1 MAIWNRNNR
10 ASSSSDGA
18 SPHSD
23 PEYGAKEYKGGV
35 IGTGETPAFNTDNNG
50 VTIHD
55 DHKHLHRG
63 LKSRHITMIA
73 IGGAIGTGLIIGTGK
88 ALAQS
93 GPGSILIAYTSVGLL
108 VYVVMTALGEMAAWI
123 PHSSGFAGYAT
134 RFCDPALGFALGWTY
149 WCKYIIT
156 TPNQL
161 TASALIIQEWKTA
174 EEVNPGVW
182 VAVFLVVIVGINY
195 FGIKFFGELEFWLSS
210 IKVVTIVGVIL
221 LSFLLAVG
229 AGPQD
234 ATGFKYYKNP
244 GAFKTY
250 IDTGDAGR
258 FYGFWASLVNAV
270 FAYLGTEL
278 IGVTVGEAQN
288 PRKTIPRAIKLTFYR
303 ILFFYCLAVFFLG
316 MLVPY
321 NSEELA
327 FANKATAKASA
338 SPFVVAIRIN
348 GIKHLPGILNACIL
362 LFTFSASN
370 SDLYIASRTL
380 YGLAEQGHA
389 PKIFRWTDKRGVPV
403 PALALSALM
412 CCTAFMNAAD
422 DAKTVFTYFVN
433 LTTIFGLLSWI
444 SLLVSHIFFV
454 RARRAQ
460 GITNDQLAYTAPFGL
475 IGSYIA
481 LFFCCLIALTKN
493 FPVFTKDPKGPPPKG
508 YGNFDYKNFITGYL
522 GIPIYLFCIFG
533 YKFFMKS
540 KMVKPHEADFY
551 TGKDEIDREEEI
563 FLAHVAEK
571 KANGD
576 KSGWFYKTF
585 IAWLF

>member
-1 MAIWNRNNR
+1 MAIFNRS
-10 ASSSSDGA
+10 SSSSDGA
-18 SPHSD
+18 SPHNQD
-23 PEYGAKEYKGGV
+23 PEKYGKTEYMT
-35 IGTGETPAFNTDNNG
+35 GTTSGPVVDSNG
-50 VTIHD
+50 VAVHTD
-55 DHKHLHRG
+55 GNHLHRG

-93 GPGSILIAYTSVGLL
+93 GPGSILIAYTSVGFL

-161 TASALIIQEWKTA
+161 TASALIIQEWVSAKK
-174 EEVNPGVW
+174 VNPGIFILI
-182 VAVFLVVIVGINY
+182 FLVLICSINY

-210 IKVVTIVGVIL
+210 IKVIVIVGVIL
-221 LSFLLAVG
+221 LSFILAVG
-229 AGPQD
+229 GGPGP
-234 ATGFKYYKNP
+234 ATGFKYYKKP
-244 GAFKTY
+244 GAFKEY

-258 FYGFWASLVNAV
+258 FYGFWSSLVNAV

-321 NSEELA
+321 DSPQLA
-327 FANKATAKASA
+327 FANKEKAKASA
-338 SPFVVAIRIN
+338 SPFVVAIKIA
-348 GIKHLPGILNACIL
+348 GIKALPDILNACIL
-362 LFTFSASN
+362 IFTFSASN
-370 SDLYIASRTL
+370 SDLYIASRTI
-380 YGLAEQGHA
+380 YGLAEEGHA
-389 PKIFRWTDKRGVPV
+389 PKIFKWTDKRGVPV
-403 PALALSALM
+403 PALAISALF

-422 DAKTVFTYFVN
+422 DSTVVFGYFVN

-444 SLLVSHIFFV
+444 SLLVSHIYFV
-454 RARRAQ
+454 RARHAQ
-460 GITNDQLAYTAPFGL
+460 GITKDQMAYVAPFGL
-475 IGSYIA
+475 WGSYIA

-493 FPVFTKDPKGPPPKG
+493 FNVFTKGKA
-508 YGNFDYKNFITGYL
+508 YGDFDYKNFVTGYL
-522 GIPIYLFCIFG
+522 GIPIYLICIFG

-540 KMVKPHEADFY
+540 KGVKPHEADFY
-551 TGKDEIDREEEI
+551 TGKDEIDREEEA
-563 FLAHVAEK
+563 FLAHQAQK
-571 KANGD
+571 KLERGD
-576 KSGWFYKTF
+576 KKDGSWFYKVF
-585 IAWLF
+585 VAWLL

>member
-1 MAIWNRNNR
+1 MPIWNSNTRH
-10 ASSSSDGA
+10 SSSSAGA
-18 SPHSD
+18 SPHASD
-23 PEYGAKEYKGGV
+23 PEYGYKSEPKTAATDLHTDSDGAV
-35 IGTGETPAFNTDNNG
+35 IYN
-50 VTIHD
+50 
-55 DHKHLHRG
+55 DHAHLHRG

-123 PHSSGFAGYAT
+123 PHASGFAGYAS

-149 WCKYIIT
+149 WCKYVIT

-161 TASALIIQEWKTA
+161 TATALIIQEWKSA
-174 EEVNPGVW
+174 EQVNPGIW
-182 VAVFLVVIVGINY
+182 VAIFLVAICAINY
-195 FGIKFFGELEFWLSS
+195 FGVKFFGELEFWLSTV
-210 IKVVTIVGVIL
+210 KVITIVGVIF

-229 AGPQD
+229 AGPGP

-244 GAFKTY
+244 GAFKPY
-250 IDTGDAGR
+250 ITTGSTGK
-258 FYGFWASLVNAV
+258 FYGFWSSLVNAV

-321 NSEELA
+321 NSKDLA
-327 FANKATAKASA
+327 AANKKTAKAAA
-338 SPFVVAIRIN
+338 SPFVLAIRLA

-380 YGLAEQGHA
+380 FGLAEQGHA

-403 PALALSALM
+403 PALAISALF
-412 CCTAFMNAAD
+412 CCTAFMNAA
-422 DAKTVFTYFVN
+422 KSSTQVFTYFVN

-454 RARRAQ
+454 RARNAQ
-460 GITNDQLAYTAPFGL
+460 GITKDQMAYTAPFGL

-481 LFFCCLIALTKN
+481 LFFCVLIALTKN
-493 FPVFTKDPKGPPPKG
+493 FSAFTKNPK
-508 YGNFDYKNFITGYL
+508 YGNFDTATFVTGYL
-522 GIPIYLFCIFG
+522 GIPIYLMCIFG
-533 YKFFMKS
+533 YKIVMKS

-551 TGKDEIDREEEI
+551 TGKDEIDREEEA
-563 FLAHVAEK
+563 FLAKSAEK
-571 KANGD
+571 KARGGR
-576 KSGWFYKTF
+576 KGWFYRKF
-585 IAWLF
+585 VAWLF

>member
-1 MAIWNRNNR
+1 MAIFNR
-10 ASSSSDGA
+10 SSSSSGE
-18 SPHSD
+18 SPHKD
-23 PEYGAKEYKGGV
+23 PEMYGKTEYMTGTTSEPVVDANGV
-35 IGTGETPAFNTDNNG
+35 AVHTDN
-50 VTIHD
+50 H
-55 DHKHLHRG
+55 HLHRG

-93 GPGSILIAYTSVGLL
+93 GPASILIAYTSVGFL
-108 VYVVMTALGEMAAWI
+108 VYIVMTALGEMAAWI
-123 PHSSGFAGYAT
+123 PHGSGFAGYAT

-161 TASALIIQEWKTA
+161 TASALIIQEWLPA
-174 EEVNPGVW
+174 SRVNPGIW
-182 VAVFLVVIVGINY
+182 ILIFLVLICGINY

-210 IKVVTIVGVIL
+210 IKVVVIVGVIL

-229 AGPQD
+229 AGPGP

-244 GAFKTY
+244 GAFKPY
-250 IDTGDAGR
+250 IAKGDAGK
-258 FYGFWASLVNAV
+258 FYGFWSSLVNAV

-303 ILFFYCLAVFFLG
+303 ILFFYCLSVFFLG

-321 NSEELA
+321 DSEQLA
-327 FANKATAKASA
+327 FANKETAKASA
-338 SPFVVAIRIN
+338 SPFVVAIRLA
-348 GIKHLPGILNACIL
+348 GIKALPDILNACIL
-362 LFTFSASN
+362 IFTFSASN
-370 SDLYIASRTL
+370 SDLYIASRTI
-380 YGLAEQGHA
+380 YGLAEEGHA

-403 PALALSALM
+403 PALVISALF

-422 DAKTVFTYFVN
+422 DSKVVFGYFVN

-444 SLLVSHIFFV
+444 SLLVSHIYFV

-460 GITNDQLAYTAPFGL
+460 GITDDQLAYVAPLGL
-475 IGSYIA
+475 WGSIVA

-493 FPVFTKDPKGPPPKG
+493 FNVFTRSPKT
-508 YGNFDYKNFITGYL
+508 YGDFDYKNFITGYL
-522 GIPIYLFCIFG
+522 GIPIYLMCIFG

-540 KMVKPHEADFY
+540 KGVKPHEADFY
-551 TGKDEIDREEEI
+551 SGKDEIDREEEA
-563 FLAHVAEK
+563 FLAHQAEK
-571 KANGD
+571 ALANGGK
-576 KSGWFYKTF
+576 KSGNWFYRTF
-585 IAWLF
+585 VAWLF